1 MSLKLHD
8 FVSRVFIEVSSTR
21 EDILLQVN
29 LSIRIPDIRI
39 TWPTNDAPSKPQRG
53 GGGEVG
59 GLDKSTMARYSAGRR
74 TSSY

>member
-1 MSLKLHD
+1 MTLL
-8 FVSRVFIEVSSTR
+8 VGCLEVSSTR

-53 GGGEVG
+53 GVG
-59 GLDKSTMARYSAGRR
+59 RWGIGQEYHGSLQCRKENE
-74 TSSY
+74 